1 MIKRVAL
8 MKLNDKADESV
19 IAGMQSYVSRIGAE
33 LDEVR
38 AYHLTPNKAAGD
50 GDYNWVLHSVFAD
63 EADMN
68 AYREAPLH
76 REFVGFCHPY
86 TDDFSIVYYQAPAA

>member
-1 MIKRVAL
+1 MSFGNSTSIATAWPGVRVVMTSEWNNGFNLGSTA
-8 MKLNDKADESV
+8 
-19 IAGMQSYVSRIGAE
+19 
-33 LDEVR
+33 
-38 AYHLTPNKAAGD
+38 TFF
-50 GDYNWVLHSVFAD
+50 FAD